1 MLRQIYVLTWYDLI
15 TYVLRMKHALDQM
28 NGLNRVELGVATKK
42 IDIAR
47 SMFGVGM
54 NREMAFGQNV
64 GVRVSFRLELMAYL
78 GHNV

>member
-1 MLRQIYVLTWYDLI
+1 
-15 TYVLRMKHALDQM
+15 MKHALDQM

-64 GVRVSFRLELMAYL
+64 GVRVAFRLKLMACL